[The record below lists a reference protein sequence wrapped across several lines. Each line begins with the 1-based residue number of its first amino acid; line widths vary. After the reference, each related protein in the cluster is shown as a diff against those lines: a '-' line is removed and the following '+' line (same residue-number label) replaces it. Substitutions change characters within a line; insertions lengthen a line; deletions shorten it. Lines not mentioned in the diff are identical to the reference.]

1 MKKNALNAR
10 VGWFFCQHEE
20 LSSGGARSAASDFH
34 TVENRKEVAGYETA
48 ARLLQHSSGCWFI
61 Q

>member
-34 TVENRKEVAGYETA
+34 TVESRKEVAGYKTT
-48 ARLLQHSSGCWFI
+48 ARLLQHKPG
-61 Q
+61 